1 MWGPWWKSRSS
12 WTLSSASPHVDS
24 QRCHHQINL
33 RARCLFFFSTPDSN
47 IRPMW
52 IKFPLMF
59 LLNIVHVLRVSDD
72 ACVLCPS
79 SLPVWLTVRLQAIN
93 THRQRQHQLCFTN
106 THSLTRVTWTSP
118 LLSKTKIFF
127 FLRIPIWC
135 WSRIDGEQRPGR
147 AVRELRRSVQWKID
161 SFVGHMHRQAL
172 EEPISG
178 H

>member
-1 MWGPWWKSRSS
+1 MFLLLFLRDKWFRICVLGLGQKSGAGHVRSVMKVQVQLDAVIGVS
-12 WTLSSASPHVDS
+12 TRRQSALSSPNQPPSLV
-24 QRCHHQINL
+24 
-33 RARCLFFFSTPDSN
+33 FVFFSTPDSN

-52 IKFPLMF
+52 IKFPLTF

-93 THRQRQHQLCFTN
+93 THRQRQYQLCFTN

-127 FLRIPIWC
+127 FKNSNMVLKQNRW
-135 WSRIDGEQRPGR
+135 G
-147 AVRELRRSVQWKID
+147 A
-161 SFVGHMHRQAL
+161 A
-172 EEPISG
+172 SG
-178 H
+178 TCC